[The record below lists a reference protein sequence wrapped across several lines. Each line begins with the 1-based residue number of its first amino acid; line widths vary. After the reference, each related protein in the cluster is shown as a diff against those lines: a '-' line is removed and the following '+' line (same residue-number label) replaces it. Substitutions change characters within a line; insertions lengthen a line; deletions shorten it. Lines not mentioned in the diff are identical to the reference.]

1 MEIINLKTNY
11 STGFSIN
18 LNTDFI
24 KYRKVRF
31 GLKPSTACER
41 RGRPLRLGIVIR
53 ALSFFH
59 SNIYLFLNFWKW
71 GFRKNLT
78 SPKTAGEENRRKEGY
93 GGGTG
98 RNEFHSISED
108 RGTISIPFCC
118 ILGIISLRDL
128 IVEGWG

>member
-31 GLKPSTACER
+31 GVKPSTACER

-53 ALSFFH
+53 ALSFFDC
-59 SNIYLFLNFWKW
+59 NMYLFWNFWKW
-71 GFRKNLT
+71 EFRKNLT
-78 SPKTAGEENRRKEGY
+78 PPKTAGEKDRREFNVICYDGRVKANHEN
-93 GGGTG
+93 T
-98 RNEFHSISED
+98 
-108 RGTISIPFCC
+108 
-118 ILGIISLRDL
+118 
-128 IVEGWG
+128 